1 MLAVSLAEDAGTLG
15 VLLTAT
21 SMDPTERKKQ
31 ESKLRREASRKS
43 ALQPTST
50 LATDGVD
57 DAPAKRKARKARK
70 GSGPESRT
78 FGGLSGMLEDIN
90 ITELPAQMWTA
101 APWLAGFLAFAVQN
115 PVVRLLLLAFVCWRC
130 DGVTK
135 AQWLGSRL
143 GMCAPPP
150 APEVV
155 EAADALNAGAASDA
169 DGSSAVAA
177 AEAEPSVEDAAAA
190 AAAAAERAEKRRE
203 AKARAEQAA
212 RAKAEAKAVA
222 EAEAR
227 AEAEAEARRHA
238 EAQVTPTRSPTL
250 SLRLSLSLS
259 LSLALSVS
267 LSLSLNLSVS
277 LTLSLTPTPSQATER
292 AQIEA
297 LARAAAEADAK
308 QRAISQACAP

>member
-1 MLAVSLAEDAGTLG
+1 MDA
-15 VLLTAT
+15 
-21 SMDPTERKKQ
+21 TERKKQ

-43 ALQPTST
+43 ALQPTSAP
-50 LATDGVD
+50 ATDGAD

-90 ITELPAQMWTA
+90 ITELSAQAWTA
-101 APWLAGFLAFAVQN
+101 APWLAGFLAYALQQ
-115 PVVRLLLLAFVCWRC
+115 PVVRLLLLAFLCWRC

-143 GMCAPPP
+143 GLCAPPP
-150 APEVV
+150 EPEVA
-155 EAADALNAGAASDA
+155 EAADPLNAGASSDA
-169 DGSSAVAA
+169 DGSSAAAAAA

-190 AAAAAERAEKRRE
+190 AAAAAEKAEKRRE

-227 AEAEAEARRHA
+227 ARAEAEARRHA
-238 EAQVTPTRSPTL
+238 EAKVT
-250 SLRLSLSLS
+250 
-259 LSLALSVS
+259 
-267 LSLSLNLSVS
+267 
-277 LTLSLTPTPSQATER
+277 
-292 AQIEA
+292 
-297 LARAAAEADAK
+297 
-308 QRAISQACAP
+308 C

>member
-1 MLAVSLAEDAGTLG
+1 MDA
-15 VLLTAT
+15 
-21 SMDPTERKKQ
+21 TERKKQ

-43 ALQPTST
+43 ALQPTSAP
-50 LATDGVD
+50 ATDGAD

-90 ITELPAQMWTA
+90 VRELSAQAWTA
-101 APWLAGFLAFAVQN
+101 APWLAGFLSYAVQQ
-115 PVVRLLLLAFVCWRC
+115 PVVRLLLLAFLCWRC

-143 GMCAPPP
+143 GLCAPPP
-150 APEVV
+150 EPEVA
-155 EAADALNAGAASDA
+155 EAADTLNAGAASDA
-169 DGSSAVAA
+169 DGSSAAA
-177 AEAEPSVEDAAAA
+177 AAEPSVEDAAVA
-190 AAAAAERAEKRRE
+190 AAAAAEKAEKRRA

-227 AEAEAEARRHA
+227 ARAEEEARRHA
-238 EAQVTPTRSPTL
+238 EAK
-250 SLRLSLSLS
+250 
-259 LSLALSVS
+259 A
-267 LSLSLNLSVS
+267 
-277 LTLSLTPTPSQATER
+277 AER

-297 LARAAAEADAK
+297 
-308 QRAISQACAP
+308 